1 MQTKRETELDIL
13 RLLAI
18 LAVIMMHAGGN
29 AYLSPNFNANRH
41 SMFVAAI
48 VWCVPA
54 FFMISG
60 RFFLDPQR
68 DVTVQKIWGR
78 YLLRIVIAFVV
89 WSTVYTA
96 FYVLSGAYDALNFW
110 GILTQWIEGPYHF
123 WYLYALMGLYILT
136 PFFRKITEDH
146 RLMIYFVVLFFVI
159 NVMSEYFVYFPKTG
173 ETIRTAL
180 NKFGFGMLMGYC
192 GYYVLG
198 YFIFKNK
205 NKISPKLECIIYAVG
220 IASFAATIVLEGRIT
235 PELQAADFVKQYL
248 KPNVILF
255 SAAIYTFFVVRVSRF
270 RFSDRTIRLFGRLT
284 ELGFGVYILH
294 AIVNEFASFVPLPQP
309 ISHPYLVL
317 VVLTVII
324 YAVSLALTWLIRKIP
339 YVGKKI
345 T

>member
-13 RLLAI
+13 RLPAI
-18 LAVIMMHAGGN
+18 LVVIMMHAGGN
-29 AYLSPNFNANRH
+29 AYLSPNFDANRH

-48 VWCVPA
+48 VWCMLA

-68 DVTVQKIWGR
+68 DVTVRKIWGR
-78 YLLRIVIAFVV
+78 YLLRIAIAFVV
-89 WSTVYTA
+89 WSAVYTA
-96 FYVLSGAYDALNFW
+96 FYVLSGAYDALNAW

-136 PFFRKITEDH
+136 PFFRKITEDD
-146 RLMIYFVVLFFVI
+146 RLMTYFLVLFFAVNI
-159 NVMSEYFVYFPKTG
+159 ISEYFVYFPKTG
-173 ETIRTAL
+173 GTIHTAL
-180 NKFGFGMLMGYC
+180 NKFGFGMLIGYC

-205 NKISPKLECIIYAVG
+205 DQMSRKLEGILYAVG
-220 IASFAATIVLEGRIT
+220 IVSLAATIVLEGRIT
-235 PELQAADFVKQYL
+235 PELREADFVKQYL

-294 AIVNEFASFVPLPQP
+294 AIVNEFVSFIPLPQP